1 MIRYH
6 AIIDG
11 RVQGVGFRFQ
21 AQMTAAENDVT
32 GWVQNKSDS
41 TVELEAQG
49 EQTNVDAFFSKLQS
63 LPYPVKIKKI
73 DKTEKEIVPGEAK
86 FKIEH

>member
-21 AQMTAAENDVT
+21 AQMAAAESDVT
-32 GWVQNKSDS
+32 GWVKNNSDS

-49 EQTNVDAFFSKLQS
+49 EEEKVSRFFSKLES

-73 DKTEKEIVPGEAK
+73 DKTEKEIVPNESS